1 MKKLHIGSLALI
13 LLAGAFSSEGQQPA
27 PEGAAPGPQM
37 TLGIS
42 PLRVELKVAPG
53 ADTSQSVKLSNSG
66 EVATQVRVSIADWT
80 LSQAGDQTFV
90 KPGATSWGC
99 ASWIRVNPSEFS
111 LPAGGNTLVRYTM
124 RVPAEAREGGFHCA
138 ILFETLPPPRE
149 QLTQGTGVINLLRLV
164 TTIYAT
170 IGNPPIVAK
179 IERLE
184 LSAPKTGAKRGAL
197 EIVTE
202 FSNSGT
208 TQYRVSGELQVLD
221 ADGRPVRKFE
231 YKSFPVLPGV
241 SRSSVFPLEPPLP
254 AGQYL
259 LRAVIDT
266 GAKERLAAET
276 RVHVS
281 GG

>member
-1 MKKLHIGSLALI
+1 MNKLRIASVALVF
-13 LLAGAFSSEGQQPA
+13 LAGAAASEGQQPA
-27 PEGAAPGPQM
+27 ADAPPSAPQM

-53 ADTSQSVKLSNSG
+53 AETSQPVKLSNSG
-66 EVATQVRVSIADWT
+66 AVATQVRVSISDWT
-80 LSQAGDQTFV
+80 LSETGDQTFV
-90 KPGATSWGC
+90 KKGGTSWGC
-99 ASWIRVNPSEFS
+99 ASWIQVNPSEFA
-111 LPAGGNTLVRYTM
+111 LPAGGNSLVRYTM
-124 RVPAEAREGGFHCA
+124 RVPQDAREGGFHCA

-170 IGNPPIVAK
+170 IGNPAIVAK

-184 LSAPKTGAKRGAL
+184 LAPAKKPGKNGAL

-202 FSNSGT
+202 FTNAGT
-208 TQYRVSGELQVLD
+208 TQYRVSGELEVLD
-221 ADGRPVRKFE
+221 ADGKPVRKFE

-241 SRSSVFPLEPPLP
+241 PRSSVFPIEPPLP

-276 RVHVS
+276 RVRVS